1 MDPGTIISILDIVN
15 KSVQFLAGVVETL
28 VDAPKS
34 LTDVISETNRLQQ
47 LLEFLAGIQR
57 ELPPADQRF
66 LDRQVNTA
74 GCSTTVEDLWDLVE
88 KIQPLKS
95 DSLGSSDKMKFTERI
110 KWLLNKNKVEKL
122 IVQLSEQVERLRG
135 LLSS

>member
-1 MDPGTIISILDIVN
+1 MDPGTIISILDTVN
-15 KSVQFLAGVVETL
+15 RSVQFLAGVVETL
-28 VDAPKS
+28 VDAPTS
-34 LTDVISETNRLQQ
+34 LTAVIGETNQLQK

-66 LDRQVNTA
+66 LDGQVNTA
-74 GCSTTVEDLWDLVE
+74 DCKVTVGDLWDLVQ

-95 DSLGSSDKMKFTERI
+95 DSSGSGDKMKLTERI
-110 KWLLNKNKVEKL
+110 KWLLNKGKVGKL
-122 IVQLSEQVERLRG
+122 VDQLSEQVERLRR